1 MEPEKQMIIAYWI
14 FALMLAVPVMAYID
28 PTFARYIAAWLDAH
42 AHGIDQRRKR
52 YHKELLRRG
61 LVHYETETE
70 VVPDKAVREH
80 GRVVLLWRGFLR
92 SLRSAG
98 SMRRDGVLLRD
109 GRGDSHGE
117 A

>member
-1 MEPEKQMIIAYWI
+1 MELEKQMMIAYWI
-14 FALMLAVPVMAYID
+14 FALLLAVPVMAYID

-52 YHKELLRRG
+52 YQNELRRRG
-61 LVHYETETE
+61 LHYETKTE

-92 SLRSAG
+92 SLRGAG

-109 GRGDSHGE
+109 GRRDSHGE